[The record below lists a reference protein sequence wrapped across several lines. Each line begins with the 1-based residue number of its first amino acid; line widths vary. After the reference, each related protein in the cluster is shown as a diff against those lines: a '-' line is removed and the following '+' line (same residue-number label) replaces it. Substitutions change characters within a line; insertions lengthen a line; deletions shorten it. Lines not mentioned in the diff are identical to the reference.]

1 MSNPLEYAK
10 SHPYIVGGGVF
21 AIGALFLIMRGSGGS
36 SQQSSTDA
44 GLAGAYYG
52 AIAADKTAAAQEQIA
67 TTNANAAV
75 DLGQI
80 QADAYT
86 HVQDTWAAVSQNAT
100 DSNNAT
106 TVATAPYA
114 LASDYIGALATV
126 ASKPGTTT
134 TSTDNGFFGI
144 GGGTSSTYTPDP
156 AAVAAGNTLTGG
168 LFNGFLPGH

>member
-10 SHPYIVGGGVF
+10 HHPYIIGGGVF

-44 GLAGAYYG
+44 GLASAYYG
-52 AIAADKTAAAQEQIA
+52 AISTDKTAAAQEQIA

-86 HVQDTWAAVSQNAT
+86 HVQDTWADVSSSAT
-100 DSNNAT
+100 ESNNAT
-106 TVATAPYA
+106 AIATAPYQLASNYISA
-114 LASDYIGALATV
+114 LAGV
-126 ASKPGTTT
+126 ASKPGVTT
-134 TSTDNGFFGI
+134 TSNDSGFFGI
-144 GGGTSSTYTPDP
+144 GASSSSSYTPDP
-156 AAVAAGNTLTGG
+156 AAVAAGNTLTNGN
-168 LFNGFLPGH
+168 FFGFLPGH